1 MLGRKVLF
9 WRLRGL
15 GFLPSIRVP
24 FVPSSARLLLVII
37 PVFFASCWR
46 VPSERRIEDA
56 NLVSSESVPA
66 AGDCQGDPFPLE
78 DANPISSEVFPAA
91 WDWQGDPVPQGAVP
105 RFGTLRWRHK
115 DRVLCIASS
124 RDGKLVASA
133 GVDQTVRLWDAA
145 TGKEVRRIQ
154 NPAIPDPNPS
164 DYGDSVSIVTLAF
177 SPDGRMLASGSNDA
191 TVRFWDVASGK
202 ELRCLRVPEGGVFAV
217 RFSED
222 GKRLAS
228 GAWDRSLRLWDS
240 KTGKEL
246 RQVQGGHRVEFAIAL
261 SPDGETVAAGLGQFD
276 GRIILWETATGKEI
290 RQFQGHTKGVL
301 GLAFAGDG
309 RFLAS

>member
-1 MLGRKVLF
+1 
-9 WRLRGL
+9 
-15 GFLPSIRVP
+15 
-24 FVPSSARLLLVII
+24 
-37 PVFFASCWR
+37 
-46 VPSERRIEDA
+46 
-56 NLVSSESVPA
+56 
-66 AGDCQGDPFPLE
+66 
-78 DANPISSEVFPAA
+78 
-91 WDWQGDPVPQGAVP
+91 
-105 RFGTLRWRHK
+105 
-115 DRVLCIASS
+115 SS

-177 SPDGRMLASGSNDA
+177 SPDGRMLASGSHYA
-191 TVRFWDVASGK
+191 TARFWDVASGQA
-202 ELRCLRVPEGGVFAV
+202 LRCLRVTEGGVFAV

-301 GLAFAGDG
+301 GLSFSTDG
-309 RFLAS
+309 RFLASASLDQTVRLWEVSTGREVHRLTGEKGWFNTVAFSPDGNSLIAGCQDQTIRQWDVVTGQPGRVLGKKGPVPLEGAIGDGVHSLAFAAGGKILASVERWEQAIRRWDLATGGDVTSGHRG